1 MFTSFNV
8 QKHIIF
14 LIDWLVMNMK
24 HVLLSGKCQSAV
36 DHAFFFFFPALKHR
50 SRKVPAANLQLQTNR
65 DKFSL
70 TTDGRAVRG
79 DPGISSHTWWHSP
92 PPSSALFFFFYK
104 QGNLRQTVQH
114 PSACVVCVVILA
126 PWTLPPLAS
135 KNKFCPRAIIR
146 AALW

>member
-1 MFTSFNV
+1 MFTCFNV

-36 DHAFFFFFPALKHR
+36 DHAFFFFFPCTKASQQKGSCCKPSAPNQQR
-50 SRKVPAANLQLQTNR
+50 QIQFDNRRTSSSGWSRHFITHLMTL
-65 DKFSL
+65 
-70 TTDGRAVRG
+70 
-79 DPGISSHTWWHSP
+79 SSSQRC
-92 PPSSALFFFFYK
+92 LFFFFYK